1 MICLNTYQVSAYS
14 VHMGPGIPSEVS
26 EKVTDVDCSKNSQE
40 NMGIAKPRKRSPH
53 IWAAWGS
60 PEKETV
66 EWPLVWVT
74 QISGSQFAHLQM
86 ELIISPVPQSQVSSE
101 TLRRPTDV
109 INQVSRKLKTQM
121 QCQMLGRKS
130 EIIKP
135 CNLCPH
141 NPTSHSN
148 TSSHLFNIWGEFYNI
163 LDFMLFIR
171 DPKSEETS

>member
-1 MICLNTYQVSAYS
+1 MATSLSNA
-14 VHMGPGIPSEVS
+14 
-26 EKVTDVDCSKNSQE
+26 
-40 NMGIAKPRKRSPH
+40 
-53 IWAAWGS
+53 
-60 PEKETV
+60 
-66 EWPLVWVT
+66 
-74 QISGSQFAHLQM
+74 ISGSQFAHLQM
-86 ELIISPVPQSQVSSE
+86 ELIIPRVPQSQVSSE
-101 TLRRPTDV
+101 TLLRPTDV
-109 INQVSRKLKTQM
+109 INQGSRKLKTLPTPQM

-171 DPKSEETS
+171 DPKSKETS